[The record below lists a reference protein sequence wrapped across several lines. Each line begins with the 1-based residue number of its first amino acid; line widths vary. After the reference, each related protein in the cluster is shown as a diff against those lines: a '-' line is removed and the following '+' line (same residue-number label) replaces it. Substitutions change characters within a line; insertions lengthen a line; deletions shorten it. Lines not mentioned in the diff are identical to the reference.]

1 MSGFSEQQRRVL
13 MKMGTLLLGE
23 LADNGSLD
31 RAVQAFEQWQARL
44 EPSARFILQS
54 ALAAWNLIPLFSR
67 HLSPFAALPP
77 DEALKF
83 VESIRDPYR
92 LMVMRIVKGLA
103 GMAFLSEPAIA
114 KRLGFEFAPM
124 RTPTAPP
131 PPLPPLRVVYP
142 NDEGTVTVD
151 VVVVGSGAGGAT
163 VAARLAEAGL
173 QVALVE
179 EGALAPTPALPV
191 DGEGDPTQLPLNE
204 RVRLFYRHNGFTF
217 TVGVPPIFTP
227 MGCAVGGTTVINSGT
242 CFRTPDFVLKRWQQ
256 VFGVRELEREAL
268 EPIFERIEQDLSIQ
282 PVPESVLGG
291 NGQVLRRGAER
302 LGVRHA
308 PLNRPQRD
316 CHGSGICAFVCPR
329 NAKLDMRLTYLPR
342 ACAAGAVIYA
352 RCRAERIVM
361 EGDRAVGVT
370 AQIVNPPS
378 PHPSPPLLRGERA
391 QGVGGFNSLQPT
403 GQYLHLRARHGVVMA
418 AGTLY
423 TPLLLKASGIRHPHL
438 GRHLHLHP
446 SLSLFAEMEEPVF
459 GWRGVMQSYGVTEW
473 IEQGTLIEAT
483 FPPLAMGYALHPLP
497 FWGERHQTLLQK
509 GAFIAAVGILT
520 ADEASE
526 GRVFALP
533 SGHAAMRYRL
543 HPADIQR
550 IVTGMA
556 KAARLLLTAG
566 AQAVYT
572 DVPGLER
579 LETLDDI
586 ERLNQRRWHPGYLN
600 LSAYHP
606 AGTCRMGELPS
617 LCPADSFGRVRG
629 MRNLWVADASLIPTP
644 TVVNPQVTI
653 MALAHRVA
661 DAILEQA

>member
-13 MKMGTLLLGE
+13 RTMGTLLLGE

-31 RAVQAFEQWQARL
+31 HALLAFERWQARL

-54 ALAAWNLIPLFSR
+54 ALAAWNLMPLFSR

-83 VESIRDPYR
+83 VESLRDPYR

-103 GMAFLSEPAIA
+103 GMAFLSEPTIA
-114 KRLGFEFAPM
+114 KRLGFEFAPL
-124 RTPTAPP
+124 RTAISPP

-142 NDEGTVTVD
+142 DDEGMVTVD
-151 VVVVGSGAGGAT
+151 VVVIGSGAGGAT

-179 EGALAPTPALPV
+179 EGTLASTPTLPV

-227 MGCAVGGTTVINSGT
+227 MGCTVGGTTVINSGT

-256 VFGVRELEREAL
+256 AFGVRELEREAL

-352 RCRAERIVM
+352 RCRAKRLVM
-361 EGDRAVGVT
+361 EGDCAVGVT
-370 AQIVNPPS
+370 AQIMS
-378 PHPSPPLLRGERA
+378 PL
-391 QGVGGFNSLQPT
+391 PT
-403 GQYLHLRARHGVVMA
+403 GRCLHLRARYGVVMA
-418 AGTLY
+418 AGALY
-423 TPLLLKASGIRHPHL
+423 TPLLLQASGIRHPHL

-473 IEQGTLIEAT
+473 LEQGTLIEAT

-497 FWGERHQTLLQK
+497 FWGERHLTLLQK

-526 GRVFALP
+526 GKVFALP
-533 SGHAAMRYRL
+533 NGHAAMGYRL

-556 KAARLLLTAG
+556 LAARLLLTAG
-566 AQAVYT
+566 ARAVYT
-572 DVPGLER
+572 DVPGLEQ
-579 LETLDDI
+579 LSTHDEI
-586 ERLNQRRWHPGYLN
+586 EPLLQRRWHTGWLN

-606 AGTCRMGELPS
+606 AGTCRMGES
-617 LCPADSFGRVRG
+617 AALCPADSFGRVRG
-629 MRNLWVADASLIPTP
+629 TRQLWVADASLIPTP

>member
-1 MSGFSEQQRRVL
+1 MGGFSEQQRRTL
-13 MKMGTLLLGE
+13 LTMGTLLVGE
-23 LADNGSLD
+23 TGCNHSLE
-31 RAVQAFEQWQARL
+31 RAIQAFEQWSTRL
-44 EPSARFILQS
+44 EPAARFVLRS
-54 ALAAWNLIPLFSR
+54 VLTAWNLMPLFSR
-67 HLSPFAALPP
+67 HLSPFATMSP
-77 DEALKF
+77 DVAQQFSEG
-83 VESIRDPYR
+83 IRDPYR

-103 GMAFLSEPAIA
+103 GLAFLSEPAIA
-114 KRLGFEFAPM
+114 KRFGLAFAPL
-124 RTPTAPP
+124 RAATSPP

-142 NDEGTVTVD
+142 NDDGIATVD

-163 VAARLAEAGL
+163 VAARLAEAGV
-173 QVALVE
+173 QVAIVE
-179 EGALAPTPALPV
+179 EGALAT
-191 DGEGDPTQLPLNE
+191 DEHTQLPLNE

-217 TVGVPPIFTP
+217 TVGIPPIFTP
-227 MGCAVGGTTVINSGT
+227 MGCTVGGTTVINSGT
-242 CFRTPDFVLKRWQQ
+242 CFRTPDFVLKRWHEA
-256 VFGVRELEREAL
+256 FGIRALGTL

-291 NGQVLRRGAER
+291 NGQVLQRGAER

-342 ACAAGAVIYA
+342 ACASGATIYA

-361 EGDRAVGVT
+361 EGDRAVGVD
-370 AQIVNPPS
+370 ALI
-378 PHPSPPLLRGERA
+378 LDDM
-391 QGVGGFNSLQPT
+391 LQPT
-403 GQYLHLRARHGVVMA
+403 GRCLHLRARWGVVVA
-418 AGTLY
+418 AGAVY
-423 TPLLLKASGIRHPHL
+423 TPLLLKASSIRHPHL

-446 SLSLFAEMEEPVF
+446 SVSLFAEMGEPVF

-473 IEQGTLIEAT
+473 LEQGTLIEAT

-497 FWGERHQTLLQK
+497 FWGERHQTLLRK
-509 GAFIAAVGILT
+509 GASMAAVGILT

-533 SGHAAMRYRL
+533 NGYAMMLYRL
-543 HPADIQR
+543 HPDDIQR
-550 IVTGMA
+550 IVAGIA
-556 KAARLLLTAG
+556 RAARLLFAAG

-579 LETLDDI
+579 MESPDELELLS
-586 ERLNQRRWHPGYLN
+586 RRRWHPGYLN

-606 AGTCRMGELPS
+606 AGTCRMGELPAR
-617 LCPADSFGRVRG
+617 CPVDSCGRVRG
-629 MRNLWVADASLIPTP
+629 TQNLWVADASLIPTP

-661 DAILEQA
+661 DAILEGVL

>member
-1 MSGFSEQQRRVL
+1 MSGLSQQQRRVL
-13 MKMGTLLLGE
+13 MTMGTLLLGE
-23 LADNGSLD
+23 PGDNGSLD
-31 RAVQAFEQWQARL
+31 RALQAFEQWLARL

-54 ALAAWNLIPLFSR
+54 ALAAWNWMPLFSR
-67 HLSPFAALPP
+67 HRSIFAALPP

-92 LMVMRIVKGLA
+92 LIVMRIAKGLA
-103 GMAFLSEPAIA
+103 GMAFLSEPTIA
-114 KRLGFEFAPM
+114 KRLGFEFAPL
-124 RTPTAPP
+124 RTATAPP

-142 NDEGTVTVD
+142 DDEGMDTVD
-151 VVVVGSGAGGAT
+151 VVVIGSGAGGAT
-163 VAARLAEAGL
+163 VAARLAETGL

-179 EGALAPTPALPV
+179 EGALAPTAALPV
-191 DGEGDPTQLPLNE
+191 DGEGADALTQLPLNE
-204 RVRLFYRHNGFTF
+204 RVRLFYRNNGFTF
-217 TVGVPPIFTP
+217 TVGIPPIFTP
-227 MGCAVGGTTVINSGT
+227 MGCTVGGTTVINSGT
-242 CFRTPDFVLKRWQQ
+242 CFRTPDFVLKRWQEA
-256 VFGVRELEREAL
+256 FGVRDLERDTL

-342 ACAAGAVIYA
+342 ACAAEAAIYA
-352 RCRAERIVM
+352 RCRVERVVM

-370 AQIVNPPS
+370 AQIM
-378 PHPSPPLLRGERA
+378 
-391 QGVGGFNSLQPT
+391 SLQPT
-403 GQYLHLRARHGVVMA
+403 GRYLHLRARHGVVVA
-418 AGTLY
+418 AGTLS

-509 GAFIAAVGILT
+509 GAFIASVGILT

-533 SGHAAMRYRL
+533 SGQAVMLYRL
-543 HPADIQR
+543 HPTDIQR
-550 IVTGMA
+550 IVAGMA
-556 KAARLLLTAG
+556 RAARLLLTAG
-566 AQAVYT
+566 ARAVYT
-572 DVPGLER
+572 DVPGLEP
-579 LETLDDI
+579 LSTLDEI
-586 ERLNQRRWHPGYLN
+586 EQLLQRRWHPGWLN

-606 AGTCRMGELPS
+606 AGTCRMGES
-617 LCPADSFGRVRG
+617 AALCPADSFGRVRG
-629 MRNLWVADASLIPTP
+629 TRRLWVADASLIPTP

-661 DAILEQA
+661 EAILEQA